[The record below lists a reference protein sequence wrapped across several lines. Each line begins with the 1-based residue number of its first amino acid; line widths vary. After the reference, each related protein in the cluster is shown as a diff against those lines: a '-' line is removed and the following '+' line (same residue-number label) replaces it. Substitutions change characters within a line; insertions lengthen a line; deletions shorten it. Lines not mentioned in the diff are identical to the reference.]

1 MQVLSGFNLRPEMT
15 KQGNTFYFNRNFLP
29 FAKRERTVGIPTQYT
44 RANTGRDMNKR
55 GGRPYTFYLA
65 VFFMMTSAF
74 LYFSNSSLKA
84 ELDQRSDEISDL
96 NNAKLQ
102 KMQAIDVL
110 QAELEKTQ
118 HERNIVKNDLDEAN
132 ENIETRNSQIENL
145 KFDIGK
151 LESEKS
157 NLESERDNLKDD
169 KLYAENQLDDLEELR
184 AKKNE
189 LENIVEENKLEMESK
204 NAEIEKLK
212 KDLEDAETLI
222 ANIEGLATNAKETLR
237 KNAAEN
243 VAKAAAAPAPKIVSL
258 EAKPAELQAP
268 ATAAPVIQDVNE
280 ISDEDDEE
288 DNETVS
294 ESTSTEVQ
302 KETSTEK
309 NSITTMSEADQSDDD
324 EDESDF
330 SLLDENGDLKDFDDE
345 EEQNDDFP

>member
-212 KDLEDAETLI
+212 KDLEDAETL
-222 ANIEGLATNAKETLR
+222 
-237 KNAAEN
+237 AAEN